1 MDVPLSGII
10 SKKHASTG
18 MLLADNS
25 GMLSFSSWTIQ
36 TNLIIFGVAALL
48 IAIVGSRLSGVADQL
63 ADKTGLGEAL
73 VGALLLGGA
82 TSLPGIV
89 TSATAAAG
97 GYAELAL
104 SNALGGI
111 AAQTAFLAIA
121 DLAYR
126 RANLE
131 HAAASME
138 NLLQGTLLIALLTIP
153 LLAASLP
160 QWTWFGIHPA
170 TPIMFVVYAYG
181 LRISGRVRKNPM
193 WQAEQTSET
202 QADEPEEGA
211 EHGSLGGLVAR
222 MALFALLVGIAGW
235 FVARTGTAIAEL
247 SGLSQTLIGG
257 FLTAVSTSLPEL
269 VTSVAAVRR
278 GALTLAVGGII
289 GGNAFDTL
297 FIAVSDI
304 AYREGSIY
312 AAIGSRQIF
321 FVALGMALTVVL
333 IMGMIQ
339 RERHGFA
346 NIGFESAF
354 IALLYLLSLGAQI
367 GLG

>member
-1 MDVPLSGII
+1 MITFTNWSIQINLVIFAI
-10 SKKHASTG
+10 SAVVI
-18 MLLADNS
+18 A
-25 GMLSFSSWTIQ
+25 
-36 TNLIIFGVAALL
+36 LI
-48 IAIVGSRLSGVADQL
+48 GSRLSGVADRL

-73 VGALLLGGA
+73 VGALLLGA
-82 TSLPGIV
+82 STSLPGIV

-111 AAQTAFLAIA
+111 AAQTVFLAVA

-126 RANLE
+126 DANLE

-138 NLLQGTLLIALLTIP
+138 NLIQGSLLIALLTIP
-153 LLAASLP
+153 LLAMALP
-160 QWTWFGIHPA
+160 AWSFAAIHPA
-170 TPIMFVVYAYG
+170 TPIMFAMYLYG
-181 LRISGRVRKNPM
+181 LWIARDVRKDPM
-193 WQAEQTSET
+193 WQAEQTSVT
-202 QADEPEEGA
+202 QQDEPDTEQA
-211 EHGSLGGLVAR
+211 SADHLSSLIWRMLLFASIVGVAGWVVAR
-222 MALFALLVGIAGW
+222 S
-235 FVARTGTAIAEL
+235 GTAISEQT
-247 SGLSQTLIGG
+247 GFSQTLIGG

-269 VTSVAAVRR
+269 VTSIAAVRR

-304 AYREGSIY
+304 AYRDGSIY
-312 AAIGSRQIF
+312 HAIGDRQIF
-321 FVALGMALTVVL
+321 FVAMGMLLTITL
-333 IMGMIQ
+333 LMGMIR

-354 IALLYLLSLGAQI
+354 IILIYLASLGAQLA
-367 GLG
+367 LG